1 MANKQYD
8 FDESLARI
16 DALQNQEVLQSEIP
30 LYDLLSAETM
40 QMACSF
46 ATVIAVKFLL
56 PKDKEDVAKLRC
68 KTTVLSEATAILMS
82 DPSCIHVF
90 YEEDTVIAVLN
101 TPKKADIDSSL
112 ETVAKLNVLQ
122 NVFNI
127 KFNASDS
134 NKVTFGIGMVYGEVQ
149 FIPVP
154 SNEKYN
160 FLFDGEA
167 IVNAVSYADQGLK
180 PGQEENI
187 VASFTIF
194 NNLKE
199 DYKKFFTENKDEN
212 IYTCSVINT
221 HMNQWVLENKQ

>member
-56 PKDKEDVAKLRC
+56 PKDKEDVAKLRR
-68 KTTVLSEATAILMS
+68 KTTVLSEVTAILMS

-90 YEEDTVIAVLN
+90 YEGDTVIAVLN

-112 ETVAKLNVLQ
+112 ETVAKLNVLP
-122 NVFNI
+122 NVFNV

-134 NKVTFGIGMVYGEVQ
+134 NKVTFGIGMIYGDVS
-149 FIPVP
+149 FIPIPV
-154 SNEKYN
+154 NERNN
-160 FLFDGEA
+160 FMFDGEA
-167 IVNAVSYADQGLK
+167 VVNAVDYADKGIK
-180 PGQEENI
+180 SDDEDNI
-187 VASFTIF
+187 VASFTIY

-199 DYKKFFTENKDEN
+199 DYKKFFTEKTDEN
-212 IYTCSVINT
+212 VYTCSVINT